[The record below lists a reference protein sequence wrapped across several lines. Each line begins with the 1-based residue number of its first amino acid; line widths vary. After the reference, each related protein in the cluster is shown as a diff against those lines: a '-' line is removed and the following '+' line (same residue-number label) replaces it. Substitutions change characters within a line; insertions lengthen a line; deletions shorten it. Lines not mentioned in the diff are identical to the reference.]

1 MSPSLSL
8 FCGGLSLLLLRLLL
22 LGLRLLR
29 LVDNAEVPEHEIA
42 DENLLIKCAAR
53 IRELDMR

>member
-8 FCGGLSLLLLRLLL
+8 FCGALSLLLLRLIN
-22 LGLRLLR
+22 
-29 LVDNAEVPEHEIA
+29 NAEVPEHEIA
-42 DENLLIKCAAR
+42 DENLLIKCAAG

>member
-1 MSPSLSL
+1 MSPSLTQ
-8 FCGGLSLLLLRLLL
+8 FCGGLSLLLLLL

-29 LVDNAEVPEHEIA
+29 LVNNAEVPEHEVA
-42 DENLLIKCAAR
+42 DENLLIKCAAG